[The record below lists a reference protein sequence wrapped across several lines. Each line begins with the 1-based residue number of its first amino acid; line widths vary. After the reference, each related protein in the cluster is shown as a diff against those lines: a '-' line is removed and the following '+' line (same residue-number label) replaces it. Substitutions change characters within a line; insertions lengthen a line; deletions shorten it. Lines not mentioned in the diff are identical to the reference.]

1 MTIKQVVTNGRA
13 TRKKITMG
21 GDFPEVRPLE
31 GNEVET
37 GTISVK
43 GFIDKQKEF
52 LLTKKL
58 EGLAERTL
66 KDYIN
71 HFQYLNNW
79 ILQEYYEETDIEN
92 RFVDKGL
99 FMAYIGYMISQ
110 FKPATVNIRLRTMK
124 CYLRWLYLEK
134 VLLED
139 ISAKL
144 KLVKVPKDTIQPLS
158 TSEVKKIFKT
168 LNLSDYAEYRD
179 FCMML
184 VMLETGIRV
193 NEACNIMIVDI
204 NIKKKL
210 IIVRSETSKTREER
224 SLPLSLKTM
233 RYLERLVNVAENNNE
248 LYLFNSSY
256 GGRMET
262 LSVIK
267 NFSKYGK
274 RAGIDHRCTPHIFRH
289 TMAVNSVKAGMDIFT
304 LQRLLG
310 HNNITTTRQ
319 YIQLDT
325 EDLISSHGKA
335 NVISRFL

>member
-1 MTIKQVVTNGRA
+1 MTIKQAITKGRG

-21 GDFPEVRPLE
+21 SDFPEVRPLE

-66 KDYIN
+66 KDYVN
-71 HFQYLNNW
+71 HFQYLNKR
-79 ILQEYYEETDIEN
+79 ILQEYCEETDIEN

-124 CYLRWLYLEK
+124 CYLRYLFVEGIIK
-134 VLLED
+134 ED

-158 TSEVKKIFKT
+158 TSEVKKIFKI

-193 NEACNIMIVDI
+193 NEACNIMIADI

-224 SLPLSLKTM
+224 GLPLSLK
-233 RYLERLVNVAENNNE
+233 L
-248 LYLFNSSY
+248 
-256 GGRMET
+256 
-262 LSVIK
+262 
-267 NFSKYGK
+267 
-274 RAGIDHRCTPHIFRH
+274 
-289 TMAVNSVKAGMDIFT
+289 
-304 LQRLLG
+304 
-310 HNNITTTRQ
+310 
-319 YIQLDT
+319 
-325 EDLISSHGKA
+325 
-335 NVISRFL
+335 